1 MYLKST
7 EATVSTH
14 TVPTWKKFI
23 EQRVRWGSKSKHYT
37 DFKITSSLAI
47 VFLFYHSIIAAA
59 ALSIVNCQLSII
71 FFFMIVAK
79 CMIDFIFLF
88 NVANF
93 FNRRKLMLIFL
104 PAQLFHITY
113 VVIAGWLSQFKS
125 YTWKNRINR

>member
-1 MYLKST
+1 
-7 EATVSTH
+7 
-14 TVPTWKKFI
+14 
-23 EQRVRWGSKSKHYT
+23 
-37 DFKITSSLAI
+37 
-47 VFLFYHSIIAAA
+47 
-59 ALSIVNCQLSII
+59 
-71 FFFMIVAK
+71 
-79 CMIDFIFLF
+79 IFLF